1 MRITSLVENISNT
14 DLKAKHEL
22 SLYIEIKTADDLA
35 GWGLCD
41 WWWTAEVSEYRVLY
55 LSLYRKESISLFI
68 REDEKSALY
77 FLWREDCRINRIIW
91 FEGQRWLW
99 ILKKDYDDF

>member
-35 GWGLCD
+35 G
-41 WWWTAEVSEYRVLY
+41 
-55 LSLYRKESISLFI
+55 
-68 REDEKSALY
+68 
-77 FLWREDCRINRIIW
+77 
-91 FEGQRWLW
+91 
-99 ILKKDYDDF
+99 